1 MNRIFYRPIKKKRAL
16 TSYAYDKCI
25 QTCTRFFFF
34 ILIYCKLKYFLTYSK
49 LNNAVI

>member
-34 ILIYCKLKYFLTYSK
+34 YFNILQIEIFS
-49 LNNAVI
+49 NI